1 MASVWFLTVLCAL
14 QSIVLTGKKC
24 SLSCGFL
31 IFKSSWLTF
40 SSSWQIICSSGLT
53 RQFCNK
59 IFHIYDLSFDLLRI
73 WFSLSIVDEPFK
85 SFSFVKAYVLLLN
98 QTLTHS
104 AHSSELINRDFG
116 NSFYSTDSYGSERC
130 RIFHS
135 KTFFEFLLKFKVNIV

>member
-14 QSIVLTGKKC
+14 QSIVRTGKKC

-59 IFHIYDLSFDLLRI
+59 TFHIHDLSFDLLRI

-85 SFSFVKAYVLLLN
+85 SFSFVKVLLLN
-98 QTLTHS
+98 QTHS